1 MNKLRALIGT
11 LFLLVAGMA
20 GAQQALREG
29 VDYSVLAQPQP
40 TERGKIEV
48 TEFFSYMCPHCAHF
62 EPVLEPWVKAL
73 PKDVVFH
80 RVPVVFRPQW
90 EAPARLYL
98 TLETMNEVDRLQ
110 VPVFNAIHVENSN
123 LTSDAGVMEW
133 IAKKGVD
140 ARKFSDV
147 YNSFALQ
154 SKLLHAK
161 QATAAYGIDS
171 VPSIVVAGK
180 YRAPTDKFT
189 GTHEDLLKVVNALIV
204 KARREQKR

>member
-161 QATAAYGIDS
+161 
-171 VPSIVVAGK
+171 
-180 YRAPTDKFT
+180 
-189 GTHEDLLKVVNALIV
+189 
-204 KARREQKR
+204 

>member
-1 MNKLRALIGT
+1 MSKLKAVVGIVC
-11 LFLLVAGMA
+11 FLLAGLA
-20 GAQQALREG
+20 GAQQAIREG
-29 VDYSVLAQPQP
+29 IDYSVLASPQP

-62 EPVLEPWVKAL
+62 EPVLAPWVKAL

-98 TLETMNEVDRLQ
+98 TLEAMNQVDRLQ
-110 VPVFNAIHVENSN
+110 EAAFNAIHVDNSN
-123 LTSDAGVMEW
+123 LSSDAGVTEW
-133 IAKKGVD
+133 AARKGLD

-147 YNSFALQ
+147 YNSFTTQ
-154 SKLLHAK
+154 SKLQQSK

-171 VPSIVVAGK
+171 VPAIVVAGK

-189 GTHEDLLKVVNALIV
+189 GSHEDLLKVVNALIV
-204 KARREQKR
+204 KARREQKK